1 MMWRGLV
8 PYSSFPIFL
17 LDCPI
22 IFFSFRSVDYSFNI
36 VYTRGSVIVPYG
48 ALLRS
53 ARCVQGT
60 GGGVHNV
67 VCNLSLHTVT
77 RFSILTDN
85 DSSWFSVS
93 YSQCVTVS
101 RGAIWI
107 VTPKF
112 KMFEHIR

>member
-8 PYSSFPIFL
+8 PYPSFPIFCL
-17 LDCPI
+17 TVSSF
-22 IFFSFRSVDYSFNI
+22 FFSFRSVDYSFNI

-67 VCNLSLHTVT
+67 VCNLSLHTA
-77 RFSILTDN
+77 F
-85 DSSWFSVS
+85 
-93 YSQCVTVS
+93 
-101 RGAIWI
+101 G
-107 VTPKF
+107 
-112 KMFEHIR
+112 H